1 MPSRRKWWACLL
13 WTGLAWAS
21 AAGLQ
26 AQTVSVRDDTQH
38 ELRLSR
44 PPERLVSLLPAL
56 TETVCALGQCHKLV
70 GVDRYSNWPSAV
82 QALPRLGG
90 GLDFN
95 LEGVLALR
103 PDLVLVAASSPGQQR
118 LRALGVPVL
127 ALEPRTH
134 ADVQRLLLT
143 LAQVLGLP
151 ASHAQRIWRDIESG
165 VSAAAQSLPASA
177 RGQKV
182 YVEVGSGPYGAS
194 EASFIGQTLA
204 RLGQTNILPASLGP
218 FPLIQGEFVVRAQPD
233 VIIASHSSGTDIA
246 QRPGWAQVAAIKTG
260 RVCAFAP
267 AQADVLMRPGPRL
280 AEAAHLMAQCLL
292 TGSGGK
298 P

>member
-1 MPSRRKWWACLL
+1 MPSGRPFWIRLALI
-13 WTGLAWAS
+13 AWALAVAPS
-21 AAGLQ
+21 LR
-26 AQTVSVRDDTQH
+26 AQPVSVLDDTQR

-44 PPERLVSLLPAL
+44 PPERIVSLLPAL

-70 GVDRYSNWPSAV
+70 GVDRYSNWPAAI

-103 PDLVLVAASSPGQQR
+103 PDLVLMAASSPGQQR
-118 LRALGVPVL
+118 LRALGINVMS
-127 ALEPRTH
+127 LEPRTH

-143 LAQVLGLP
+143 LAQVLGQP
-151 ASHAQRIWRDIESG
+151 STQAQRIWREIDEG
-165 VSAAAQSLPASA
+165 VSAAAQSLPAQV
-177 RGQKV
+177 RGLKV

-233 VIIASHSSGTDIA
+233 VIIVGDSSRAAMA
-246 QRPGWAQVAAIKTG
+246 QRPGWAQLRALQQD

-267 AQADVLMRPGPRL
+267 EQADVLMRPGPRL
-280 AEAAHLMAQCLL
+280 AEAARLMAQCLR
-292 TGSGGK
+292 GGGGK